1 MKLWKCDNHKK
12 EGQGTEKQTS
22 VCINC
27 LVQEWGLEGYHLWA
41 VTIDTD
47 PSNPGSTP
55 QVNGDAG
62 SSSSGH
68 SDASSGTCR
77 CEMLQFQFLK
87 SALTV
92 NPCMVSLVAGS
103 ASQGEGM
110 GMKASLSI
118 LLVVLLAGLVPYSRV
133 TVQSVITV
141 DSPIFQTT
149 ESFFLFS
156 SFFF

>member
-1 MKLWKCDNHKK
+1 M
-12 EGQGTEKQTS
+12 
-22 VCINC
+22 NC

-62 SSSSGH
+62 SSSSSGH
-68 SDASSGTCR
+68 SDAGSGTFR

-103 ASQGEGM
+103 ASRGEGM
-110 GMKASLSI
+110 GTKASLSI
-118 LLVVLLAGLVPYSRV
+118 LLVVLLAGI
-133 TVQSVITV
+133 VIIIIM
-141 DSPIFQTT
+141 DISMAHDP
-149 ESFFLFS
+149 
-156 SFFF
+156 